1 MDSATIASVQR
12 LFSNATEPVR
22 SYSRNI
28 LIARG
33 SVTYNEPILLPDPLK
48 SVKEKRQYKT
58 GKFTDK
64 SYLKLF
70 PNPAR
75 QYVIVEYNL
84 KDKFTKNC
92 EIFLVVSNVNGA
104 SLLQKNLFK
113 QQDQVIMAT
122 SSLPNG
128 AYICSITVNGMILD
142 AVKFVVIN

>member
-22 SYSRNI
+22 SFSRNI

-33 SVTYNEPILLPDPLK
+33 TMTYSEPILLPDPLK
-48 SVKEKRQYKT
+48 SGKEKRQYKT

-84 KDKFTKNC
+84 KEQFTKNC
-92 EIFLVVSNVNGA
+92 EISLVVSNFNGIP
-104 SLLQKNLFK
+104 LLRKYLYK
-113 QQDQVIMAT
+113 QQDQEMIPT
-122 SSLPNG
+122 SAFING
-128 AYICSITVNGMILD
+128 PYVCILQVNGRIIGTQ
-142 AVKFVVIN
+142 KFVVQN